1 MRLSQCLNQP
11 GLFVLSFVHCSRRP
25 IISIVKVGV
34 DCVSL
39 EINILHIPDLYV
51 LMVLPFVIIV
61 LIYKQPC
68 LLNIIVKYFEG

>member
-1 MRLSQCLNQP
+1 
-11 GLFVLSFVHCSRRP
+11 
-25 IISIVKVGV
+25 VGV

-39 EINILHIPDLYV
+39 EINILHIPDFYV

>member
-11 GLFVLSFVHCSRRP
+11 G
-25 IISIVKVGV
+25 
-34 DCVSL
+34 L

-68 LLNIIVKYFEG
+68 LLNILKAKRYVSKKDMLRNVT